1 MSLLLLFNQVPKLDL
16 ESSKIV
22 KRLREQVSSN
32 SINWTGI
39 EERGN
44 SDPEILEKT
53 RGAIYEIKILI
64 ERTKLTN
71 VEKARAIAIANA
83 LQALIE
89 SPEPEWKAILLLL
102 SSPALNNVM
111 AMANILLLVFQLF
124 GLRN

>member
-124 GLRN
+124 GLGN

>member
-1 MSLLLLFNQVPKLDL
+1 MSLLLLFSQVSKLDL
-16 ESSKIV
+16 KSSERV
-22 KRLREQVSSN
+22 ERLREQVSSN
-32 SINWTGI
+32 SMNWTGV
-39 EERGN
+39 EERGK

-71 VEKARAIAIANA
+71 VEKARAVAIANA

-111 AMANILLLVFQLF
+111 AMANILLFVFQLF
-124 GLRN
+124 EFGT

>member
-64 ERTKLTN
+64 ERTQLTN

-124 GLRN
+124 GLGN